1 MNPDI
6 LLLLIGTWLPW
17 LTGPLSVHAPA
28 SRSTLKAEVPN
39 VLPRFKPAHCVDEVL
54 AGQMEP
60 YPVGLCEGR

>member
-17 LTGPLSVHAPA
+17 FTGPLGVQVAAP
-28 SRSTLKAEVPN
+28 RSTVEAEVPN
-39 VLPRFKPAHCVDEVL
+39 VVPRFKPAHCIDEVL

-60 YPVGLCEGR
+60 YPVDLCEYR